1 MTSKQILDAFSETLM
16 RDERILSARER
27 ELLMSLVQNARNES
41 SSNPEIQS
49 AVTSTIARSVGE
61 TVAQRAFALLG
72 SSIVEQIVAQNG
84 ASAGTLQSG
93 LPAVNRSPA
102 PHPPRGPQP
111 PSGPQDQPA
120 GPKPPPGSRPPGI
133 SQRRESMPVRQATM
147 LSQPASG
154 NGIAVLDSPATI
166 RAECVVLDE
175 FLAPQ
180 EMQELIRYALGRED
194 QFVASEVISP
204 SGEPG
209 VTDYNHRRSR
219 VLMDLGPHEELI
231 LDRIRSVLPGVLQ
244 QLGMDESPPTRTE
257 VQITASNDGDFFRAH
272 CDDAQ
277 ERIASRRMTFVYF
290 FHREPSQF
298 EGGDLRLHDSGKSGD
313 HPVGTGSY
321 QTIVPEQNQIVFFP
335 CSTLHE
341 ITPVHCRSRAFADS
355 RFTLNGWLHQ

>member
-41 SSNPEIQS
+41 GSNPEIQS
-49 AVTSTIARSVGE
+49 AVNSTIARSVGE

-72 SSIVEQIVAQNG
+72 SSIVEQMVAHNG
-84 ASAGTLQSG
+84 VSAGALPSG
-93 LPAVNRSPA
+93 LPAVNKSPG
-102 PHPPRGPQP
+102 PRPPGGPQP
-111 PSGPQDQPA
+111 PSGPQDQPV
-120 GPKPPPGSRPPGI
+120 GPHPPTGPQPPGI
-133 SQRRESMPVRQATM
+133 SQRRDSMPMRQATM
-147 LSQPASG
+147 LNQPASG

-180 EMQELIRYALGRED
+180 EMLELICYALGRED

-204 SGEPG
+204 SGEAG

-219 VLMDLGPHEELI
+219 VLMDLGPHEEVI
-231 LDRIRSVLPGVLQ
+231 LDRIRLVLPSVLQ
-244 QLGMDESPPTRTE
+244 QLGMEEFHLTRTE
-257 VQITASNDGDFFRAH
+257 VQTTASNDGDFFRAH

-298 EGGDLRLHDSGKSGD
+298 EGGDLRLHDSRKSGD

-321 QTIVPEQNQIVFFP
+321 QTIVPEKNQIVFFP
-335 CSTLHE
+335 SSTLHE
-341 ITPVHCRSRAFADS
+341 VTPVHCRSRAFADS
-355 RFTLNGWLHQ
+355 RFTVNGWLHQ

>member
-49 AVTSTIARSVGE
+49 AVNSTIARSVGE

-72 SSIVEQIVAQNG
+72 SRIVEQIVAQNG
-84 ASAGTLQSG
+84 VSAATLQSG
-93 LPAVNRSPA
+93 PPAVNRSPA
-102 PHPPRGPQP
+102 PHPPGGPQP

-120 GPKPPPGSRPPGI
+120 GPHPPPGSPPPGI
-133 SQRRESMPVRQATM
+133 SQRPESMPVRQATM

-166 RAECVVLDE
+166 RAQCVVLDE

-180 EMQELIRYALGRED
+180 EMQELIRYVLGRED

-219 VLMDLGPHEELI
+219 VLMDLGPHEEVI
-231 LDRIRSVLPGVLQ
+231 LDRIRWVLPRVLQ
-244 QLGMDESPPTRTE
+244 QLGMEEFHLTRTE

-298 EGGDLRLHDSGKSGD
+298 EGGDLRLHDSRKSGD
-313 HPVGTGSY
+313 PPVGRGSY

-355 RFTLNGWLHQ
+355 RFTVNGWLHQ

>member
-27 ELLMSLVQNARNES
+27 ELLLSLVQNARNES

-49 AVTSTIARSVGE
+49 AVNSTIARSVGE

-72 SSIVEQIVAQNG
+72 SSIVEQMVAQNG
-84 ASAGTLQSG
+84 ASAGTLHSG
-93 LPAVNRSPA
+93 LPAVNRSPG
-102 PHPPRGPQP
+102 PRPPGGPQP
-111 PSGPQDQPA
+111 PSEPQDQPA
-120 GPKPPPGSRPPGI
+120 GPHPPPAPQPPGI
-133 SQRRESMPVRQATM
+133 SQRRESMPMRQATM

-154 NGIAVLDSPATI
+154 NGIAVLDSAATI
-166 RAECVVLDE
+166 PAECVVLDE

-180 EMQELIRYALGRED
+180 EMQELICYALGRED

-219 VLMDLGPHEELI
+219 VLMDLGSHEEVI
-231 LDRIRSVLPGVLQ
+231 LDRIRLVLPSVLQ
-244 QLGMDESPPTRTE
+244 QLGMEEFHITRTE
-257 VQITASNDGDFFRAH
+257 VQITASNEGDFFRAH

-290 FHREPSQF
+290 CHREPIQF
-298 EGGDLRLHDSGKSGD
+298 EGGDLRLHDSRKSGD
-313 HPVGTGSY
+313 PAVGTGSY

-355 RFTLNGWLHQ
+355 RFTVNGWLHQ

>member
-49 AVTSTIARSVGE
+49 AVNSTIARSVGE

-72 SSIVEQIVAQNG
+72 SSIVEQMVAQNG
-84 ASAGTLQSG
+84 VSAGTLQSG
-93 LPAVNRSPA
+93 LPAVNRSPG
-102 PHPPRGPQP
+102 PRPPGGPQP

-120 GPKPPPGSRPPGI
+120 GPHPPPAPQPPGI
-133 SQRRESMPVRQATM
+133 SQRRESMPIRPATM

-166 RAECVVLDE
+166 PAECVVLDE

-180 EMQELIRYALGRED
+180 EMQELICHALGRED

-219 VLMDLGPHEELI
+219 VLMDLGPHEGVI
-231 LDRIRSVLPGVLQ
+231 LDRIRLVLPSVLQ
-244 QLGMDESPPTRTE
+244 QLGMEEFHLTRTE
-257 VQITASNDGDFFRAH
+257 VQTTASNDGDFFRAH

-298 EGGDLRLHDSGKSGD
+298 EGGDLRLHDSRKSGD
-313 HPVGTGSY
+313 PPVGTGSY
-321 QTIVPEQNQIVFFP
+321 QTIVPQQNQIVFFP

-341 ITPVHCRSRAFADS
+341 IMPVHCRSRAFADS
-355 RFTLNGWLHQ
+355 RFTVNGWLHQ

>member
-49 AVTSTIARSVGE
+49 AVNSTIARSVGE

-72 SSIVEQIVAQNG
+72 SSIVEQMVAQNG
-84 ASAGTLQSG
+84 VSAGALQSG
-93 LPAVNRSPA
+93 LAAVNRSPV
-102 PHPPRGPQP
+102 PRPPGGPQP

-120 GPKPPPGSRPPGI
+120 GPHPPPGPQPPGI
-133 SQRRESMPVRQATM
+133 SQRRESMPMRQATM
-147 LSQPASG
+147 LSPPASG
-154 NGIAVLDSPATI
+154 NGIAVLDSPTTI
-166 RAECVVLDE
+166 SAECVVLDE
-175 FLAPQ
+175 FLAPP
-180 EMQELIRYALGRED
+180 EMQQLICYALVRED

-219 VLMDLGPHEELI
+219 VLMDLGPHEEVI
-231 LDRIRSVLPGVLQ
+231 LDRIRLVLPSVLQ
-244 QLGMDESPPTRTE
+244 QLGMEEFHITRTE
-257 VQITASNDGDFFRAH
+257 VQITASNEGDFFRAH

-298 EGGDLRLHDSGKSGD
+298 EGGDLRLHDSRKSGD
-313 HPVGTGSY
+313 PPGGRGSY

-355 RFTLNGWLHQ
+355 RFTVNGWLHQ